1 MLVRDIMTE
10 IVQFVAPEATVRE
23 ALTIFEDEEIRHLP
37 VMAEDKLVGMI
48 SDRDLRGLRKV
59 YEAPGESVMDS
70 PVSDYMQA
78 EVLSLKPDSTIVA
91 AIDMIIHLR
100 VGAAPVLSAEGGL
113 VGIVSYVDILEAARE
128 HF

>member
-10 IVQFVAPEATVRE
+10 LVQFVAPEATVRE

-48 SDRDLRGLRKV
+48 SDRDLHALRKV

-70 PVSDYMQA
+70 PIRDYMHTD
-78 EVLSLKPDSTIVA
+78 VLSLKPDSTVVA
-91 AIDMIIHLR
+91 AIDLLVHLR
-100 VGAAPVLSAEGGL
+100 IGAAPVLSAADEL